1 MGLSL
6 NVQIPESLQQA
17 LELAGYSAESLGVEA
32 RRALAAS
39 LYARRVLTLTQ
50 AAQLAQMPVREFLR
64 SSRAWDCLPLT
75 IRPASSIMMSNLSD
89 GRFKK
94 SRGGC

>member
-39 LYARRVLTLTQ
+39 LYA
-50 AAQLAQMPVREFLR
+50 AAF
-64 SSRAWDCLPLT
+64 
-75 IRPASSIMMSNLSD
+75 
-89 GRFKK
+89 
-94 SRGGC
+94 